1 MFSDPQAKRLVFT
14 ALALFATLK
23 LQAADQV
30 PAPATPRS
38 AATTLRFATFNASL
52 NRNRAGALVEDMRE
66 GVNSQVLAVAEMIQ
80 RVDPDVLLINEF
92 DFDEA
97 HDAARLFQ
105 ANYLSIAHNG
115 STPVNYPYV
124 FVAAV
129 NTGLAT
135 GFDLNRDINVGGPED
150 AQGFGR
156 FPGQYGMLVLSKV
169 PIDVAKTRTFQK
181 FLWRDMPG
189 AALPD
194 DPASGE
200 AAGWYAPSALGVLRL
215 SSKSHWD
222 LTLRA
227 PGGDVHLLV
236 SHPTPPA
243 FDGPEDRN
251 GHRNHDEI
259 RFWADYIM
267 GGRKTKYIYDDNGA
281 SGGLKGSR
289 FVIMGDQNADPADG
303 SSFQNAI
310 VQLLQHAKVNVSMTP
325 RSDGAVAA
333 AARQGGVNVSQHGD
347 PQFDTADFDDRDP
360 GNLRTD
366 YVLPAKTLSI
376 CRSGVFWPPPAH
388 PLARLLG
395 EDRNPTSDHRLVWA
409 DISAN
414 GTRCQPG
421 SDPTGDTAPRLP
433 PNK

>member
-1 MFSDPQAKRLVFT
+1 MFSDLPIKRLAIAAIV
-14 ALALFATLK
+14 LLATLK
-23 LQAADQV
+23 LPAAE
-30 PAPATPRS
+30 PAPATPLP
-38 AATTLRFATFNASL
+38 ATTTLRFATFNASL
-52 NRNRAGALVEDMRE
+52 NRDRAGALVEDMRD
-66 GVNSQVLAVAEMIQ
+66 GVNSQALAVAEIIQ
-80 RVDPDVLLINEF
+80 RVNPDVLLINEF

-105 ANYLSIAHNG
+105 ANYLAIAHNG
-115 STPVNYPYV
+115 STPIRYPYV

-227 PGGDVHLLV
+227 SGGDIHLLV

-259 RFWADYIM
+259 RFCADYIS
-267 GGRKTKYIYDDNGA
+267 GGRKNKYIYDDNGA
-281 SGGLKGSR
+281 SGGLKGGR

-303 SSFQNAI
+303 SSFQSAI
-310 VQLLQHAKVNVSMTP
+310 LQLLLHPKVNASMTP

-333 AARQGGVNVSQHGD
+333 AARQGGVNISQHGD

-366 YVLPAKTLSI
+366 YVLPSKTLRV

-395 EDRNPTSDHRLVWA
+395 DDQNPTSDHRLVWA

-421 SDPTGDTAPRLP
+421 SDPTGDTAPRP
-433 PNK
+433 PPSM